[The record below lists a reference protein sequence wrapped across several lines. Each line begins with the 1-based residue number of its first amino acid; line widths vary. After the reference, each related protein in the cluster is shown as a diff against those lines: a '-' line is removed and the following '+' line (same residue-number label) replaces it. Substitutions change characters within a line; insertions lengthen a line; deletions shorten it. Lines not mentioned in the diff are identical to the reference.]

1 MKKKLVSRGWYLVI
15 EGLFIPFFALAF
27 FLSGISDFQFIFLL
41 ILGVL
46 SLFVRFFFT
55 TKEEEKEKIN
65 ESKYVKSYEYYLCI
79 GLCSILWLIA
89 LVSFFAIGGDDW
101 ASSLFPFIDHHIY
114 ILLPLLLGLWCFN
127 QAGKFKKKKK

>member
-1 MKKKLVSRGWYLVI
+1 MKKKLVSKGWYLVI

-55 TKEEEKEKIN
+55 TKEEEKE
-65 ESKYVKSYEYYLCI
+65 SKYIKSFEYYICITLCTI
-79 GLCSILWLIA
+79 FLLITA
-89 LVSFFAIGGDDW
+89 VSFFAYSGDEW
-101 ASSLFPFIDHHIY
+101 ASNLFPFIDHHIY
-114 ILLPLLLGLWCFN
+114 ILIPLFSGLWCFN
-127 QAGKFKKKKK
+127 QADKFKKKKKIKK

>member
-1 MKKKLVSRGWYLVI
+1 MKKKLVSKGWYLVI
-15 EGLFIPFFALAF
+15 EALFIPFFALAF

-55 TKEEEKEKIN
+55 TKEEEKEKII

-114 ILLPLLLGLWCFN
+114 IVTTFIRPLVL
-127 QAGKFKKKKK
+127 

>member
-1 MKKKLVSRGWYLVI
+1 MKKKLVSKGWYLVI

-114 ILLPLLLGLWCFN
+114 IVTTFIRPLVL
-127 QAGKFKKKKK
+127 